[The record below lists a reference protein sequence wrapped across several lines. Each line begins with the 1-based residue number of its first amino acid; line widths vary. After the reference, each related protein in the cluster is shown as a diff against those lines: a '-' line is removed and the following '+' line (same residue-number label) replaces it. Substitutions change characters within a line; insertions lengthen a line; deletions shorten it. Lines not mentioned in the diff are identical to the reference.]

1 MKADISHF
9 IQSFLGVILSMS
21 LIRVVKPDTMKKNKL
36 IAVII
41 FFVTA
46 VGPFNYGMMN
56 RMKPDMTTLVMF
68 LLTLL
73 GIGIGAFFFSKSDK
87 SADQAA

>member
-1 MKADISHF
+1 MK
-9 IQSFLGVILSMS
+9 SFLGVILSMS
-21 LIRVVKPDTMKKNKL
+21 LIRVIKPETMKKNKL
-36 IAVII
+36 IAVVI
-41 FFVTA
+41 FLVTA

-56 RMKPDMTTLVMF
+56 RMQPDMTTLVMF

-73 GIGIGAFFFSKSDK
+73 GIGVGAFFFSKNDK